1 MPLIDPSLGTNPST
15 YSALLTTTLENFQKR
30 LVDNFSDATPLL
42 WWLSSNGRK
51 RHIAGGQSI
60 DIPLMYAGAT
70 VQPFSGY
77 DDLQTEPT
85 EGIAPATFLYKKYQ
99 VPVVISRDSETDN
112 MGESRIISL
121 IEAKVKQAEISFK
134 EQINYDLV
142 NNGLA
147 GTSGDTAYTRATAGT
162 VDAVSVLG
170 TATPDALRTTG
181 LFDICQTSDQARVY
195 GGISPTTYTWW
206 ANKYA
211 DCGTTATGFATNGVD
226 RMRSLYLDCSRGQ
239 DTPDLILCS
248 QTSYESYDSTLVDQ
262 KRYVNTMAADA
273 GFESLMYRATTILF
287 DRDVPAGVMFFLN
300 SNYLELDVHPDVDMA
315 TIPFREAERQW
326 ARFSRIMWKGEL
338 TCSNR
343 ARQGL
348 LVNAVN

>member
-1 MPLIDPSLGTNPST
+1 MPLIDPSLGTNPAT

-42 WWLSSNGRK
+42 WWLSQNGRK
-51 RHIAGGQSI
+51 RHVVGGQAI
-60 DIPLMYAGAT
+60 DIPLMYAGST
-70 VQPFSGY
+70 VQPFAGY

-99 VPVVISRDSETDN
+99 TPVVISRDSETDN
-112 MGESRIISL
+112 MGESRVISL
-121 IEAKVKQAEISFK
+121 LEAKVKQAEISFK
-134 EQINYDLV
+134 EQMNYDLI
-142 NNGLA
+142 NNGLG
-147 GTSGDTAYTRATAGT
+147 GTSTVGVYTAASAGT
-162 VDAVSVLG
+162 VNAATVLG
-170 TATPDALRTTG
+170 VAAPDSLRVTG

-195 GGISPTTYTWW
+195 GGINPASYSWW
-206 ANKYA
+206 ANQYA
-211 DCGTTATGFATNGVD
+211 DVGTAATGFADDGVTK
-226 RMRSLYLDCSRGQ
+226 MRSLYLDCSRGQ
-239 DTPDLILCS
+239 DTPDLILCNQS
-248 QTSYESYDSTLVDQ
+248 SYESYDATLVDQ

-273 GFESLMYRATTILF
+273 GFESLMYRATTMLF
-287 DRDVPAGVMFFLN
+287 DRDVPSGVMFFLN
-300 SNYLELDVHPDVDMA
+300 SNYIELDVHPDVDMS

>member
-42 WWLSSNGRK
+42 WWLSQNGRK
-51 RHIAGGQSI
+51 RHVVGGQAI
-60 DIPLMYAGAT
+60 DIPLMYAGST

-99 VPVVISRDSETDN
+99 TPVVISRDSETDN
-112 MGESRIISL
+112 MGESRVISL
-121 IEAKVKQAEISFK
+121 LEAKVKQAEISFK
-134 EQINYDLV
+134 EQMNSDLI
-142 NNGLA
+142 NNGYA
-147 GTSGDTAYTRATAGT
+147 GTYSRATSGA
-162 VDAVSVLG
+162 AEVLG
-170 TATPDALRTTG
+170 TATPDSLRVTG
-181 LFDICQTSDQARVY
+181 LFDICQNATQGRAY
-195 GGISPTTYTWW
+195 GGISGSTYSWW
-206 ANKYA
+206 ANKFE
-211 DCGTTATGFATNGVD
+211 DCGDTATAFADNGITK
-226 RMRSLYLDCSRGQ
+226 MRSTY
-239 DTPDLILCS
+239 LCS
-248 QTSYESYDSTLVDQ
+248 QESYESYDATLVDQ

-300 SNYLELDVHPDVDMA
+300 SNYIELDVHPDVDMA

>member
-1 MPLIDPSLGTNPST
+1 MPLIDPSLGTNPAT

-42 WWLSSNGRK
+42 WWLSQNGRK
-51 RHIAGGQSI
+51 RHVVGGQAI
-60 DIPLMYAGAT
+60 DIPLMYAGST

-99 VPVVISRDSETDN
+99 TPVVISRDSETDN
-112 MGESRIISL
+112 MGESRVISL
-121 IEAKVKQAEISFK
+121 LEAKVKQAEISFK
-134 EQINYDLV
+134 EQMNNDLI
-142 NNGLA
+142 NNGYA
-147 GTSGDTAYTRATAGT
+147 GTYDRDTSGAAE
-162 VDAVSVLG
+162 VLG
-170 TATPDALRTTG
+170 TATPDALRVTG
-181 LFDICQTSDQARVY
+181 LFDICQNASQDRAY
-195 GGISPTTYTWW
+195 GGISGTTYSWW
-206 ANKYA
+206 ANTFN
-211 DCGTTATGFATNGVD
+211 DCGNTATAFADNGITK
-226 RMRSLYLDCSRGQ
+226 MRSTYLDCSRGQ

-248 QTSYESYDSTLVDQ
+248 QESYESYDATLVDQ
-262 KRYVNTMAADA
+262 KRYVNTLAADA

-300 SNYLELDVHPDVDMA
+300 SNYLELDVHPDVDMS

>member
-77 DDLQTEPT
+77 DDLLTEPT

-99 VPVVISRDSETDN
+99 
-112 MGESRIISL
+112 
-121 IEAKVKQAEISFK
+121 
-134 EQINYDLV
+134 EQLNNDFV

-147 GTSGDTAYTRATAGT
+147 GTSGETAYTRATAGT

-170 TATPDALRTTG
+170 TATPDALRATG
-181 LFDICQTSDQARVY
+181 LFDICQTSDQGRVY

>member
-42 WWLSSNGRK
+42 WWLSQNGRK
-51 RHIAGGQSI
+51 RHVVGGQAI
-60 DIPLMYAGAT
+60 DIPLMYAGST

-99 VPVVISRDSETDN
+99 TPVVISRDSETDN
-112 MGESRIISL
+112 MGESRVISL
-121 IEAKVKQAEISFK
+121 LEAKVKQAEISFK
-134 EQINYDLV
+134 EQMNSDLI
-142 NNGLA
+142 NNGYA
-147 GTSGDTAYTRATAGT
+147 GTYTPVTAGT
-162 VDAVSVLG
+162 VNGATTLG
-170 TATPDALRTTG
+170 TATPDSLRVTG
-181 LFDICQTSDQARVY
+181 LFDICQNDSQGRAY
-195 GGISPTTYTWW
+195 GGISGSTYSWW
-206 ANKYA
+206 ANEYA
-211 DCGTTATGFATNGVD
+211 DVISAGDIATGFATNGITK
-226 RMRSLYLDCSRGQ
+226 MRSTYLDCSRGQ

-248 QTSYESYDSTLVDQ
+248 QESYESYDATLVDQ

-287 DRDVPAGVMFFLN
+287 DRDVPTGVMFFLN
-300 SNYLELDVHPDVDMA
+300 SNYIELDVHPDVDMA